1 MAPSSAASAAGL
13 KAANDLKRRV
23 SDVADGPPGPYAHLR
38 KKNST
43 PLPGTA
49 GNDGYYDQ
57 RLDVLVFKVMPGE
70 FFVSRRNEMFTTVL
84 GSCISACIRDPVAG
98 VGGMNHFMLPQASSF
113 DESFSKNG
121 AASTANRYGAYAME
135 NLINTIL
142 KYGGR
147 RENLEVKIFGGGQ
160 IIQGM
165 TDVGQ
170 RNIEFA
176 RWFLAMEK
184 LNIVA
189 EQVGD
194 VCPRRVNY
202 FPKTGVVLVRRL
214 RSLQASAIVQREQQY
229 MSNIAETNSGGE
241 IDLFD

>member
-1 MAPSSAASAAGL
+1 MMQPATHSSIA
-13 KAANDLKRRV
+13 DLKRRA
-23 SDVADGPPGPYAHLR
+23 SDIADGPAGPYAHLR
-38 KKNST
+38 KRNSV

-49 GNDGYYDQ
+49 GNDGYFDKQ
-57 RLDVLVFKVMPGE
+57 LNTLVFKVMPGE

-84 GSCISACIRDPVAG
+84 GSCISACIRDTKVG
-98 VGGMNHFMLPQASSF
+98 IGGMNHFMLPEALNF
-113 DESFSKNG
+113 DESFSRNG

-142 KYGGR
+142 KYGGH
-147 RENLEVKIFGGGQ
+147 RENLEVKIFGGGR
-160 IIQGM
+160 IVPGM
-165 TDVGQ
+165 SDVGQ
-170 RNIEFA
+170 RNIEFV

-194 VCPRRVNY
+194 TCPRRVNY
-202 FPKTGVVLVRRL
+202 FPRTGVVLVRRL
-214 RSLQASAIVQREQQY
+214 RSLQATAIVQREQQY
-229 MSNIAETNSGGE
+229 MTNIAATNSGGE